1 MDDQLSLAVI
11 SNMAQCVA
19 RLAEVHP
26 QLKDTEMQNMVHDAA
41 LICLSVMTF
50 DDPQDGGAD
59 LFSFDGGK
67 MQ

>member
-1 MDDQLSLAVI
+1 
-11 SNMAQCVA
+11 MAQCVA

-26 QLKDTEMQNMVHDAA
+26 NLKDPEMQNMVHDAA
-41 LICLSVMTF
+41 LICLSIMSF
-50 DDPQDGGAD
+50 KDPEDGGAD

>member
-1 MDDQLSLAVI
+1 MNDEVSLVVV

-26 QLKDTEMQNMVHDAA
+26 NLKDLEMQNMVHDAA
-41 LICLSVMTF
+41 LICLSIMSF
-50 DDPQDGGAD
+50 KDPEDGGAN

>member
-1 MDDQLSLAVI
+1 MADEIPLAVL

-26 QLKDTEMQNMVHDAA
+26 KLEDEEMQNMVHDAA

-50 DDPQDGGAD
+50 DDPNDGGAD

>member
-1 MDDQLSLAVI
+1 MDDQISLAVL
-11 SNMAQCVA
+11 SHMAQCVA

-26 QLKDTEMQNMVHDAA
+26 NLEDQEMQNMVHDAA
-41 LICLSVMTF
+41 LICLSIMSF
-50 DDPQDGGAD
+50 KDPEDGGAD